1 MWPHVLAYGVLETGV
16 RPMLT
21 PLLFVMLGATAHNP
35 NLKLNFTL
43 KPPSPPARCVGQ
55 CADRYRLPAS
65 SDDIESI
72 KDRAVA
78 DDGSKCDVVGAMRC
92 LSRRRTV
99 LRSSESPMDTWR
111 ANFLP
116 H

>member
-1 MWPHVLAYGVLETGV
+1 
-16 RPMLT
+16 MLT
-21 PLLFVMLGATAHNP
+21 PLLLVMLGAASHSA

-43 KPPSPPARCVGQ
+43 KPPAPPTRCVGR

-65 SDDIESI
+65 SDDIDSA

-78 DDGSKCDVVGAMRC
+78 DDGSKCDVIGAMRC
-92 LSRRRTV
+92 LSKRRTL
-99 LRSSESPMDTWR
+99 LRSNQDPIDTLR
-111 ANFLP
+111 TSFLP